1 MLRHLL
7 PDREKRPNKFTRAM
21 GKLIKDA
28 REERDMS
35 QTELSEHVYR
45 RQAAISEM
53 ENGKMEVDAFTL
65 MLMAAAL
72 EKPLT
77 YFFPR
82 PWVRHVPQE
91 DLSPFEQELIMEFR
105 LLPEVEQR
113 MIVEEVK
120 LKRKLAAQIAR
131 EELDE
136 AYTEWLAEDAAGA
149 EPDEG

>member
-7 PDREKRPNKFTRAM
+7 SDQDKRPNKFTRAM
-21 GKLIKDA
+21 GKLIKEA
-28 REERDMS
+28 REERGMS
-35 QTELSEHVYR
+35 QTELSEQVFR

-53 ENGKMEVDAFTL
+53 ENGKMEPDAITL
-65 MLMAAAL
+65 MRLAAAL

-82 PWVRHVPQE
+82 PWVRHIPQE

-105 LLPEVEQR
+105 LLPEIEQR

-120 LKRKLAAQIAR
+120 LKRKLAARIAR
-131 EELDE
+131 EEMDE
-136 AYTEWLAEDAAGA
+136 TFTAWQVEDDAEADA
-149 EPDEG
+149 DKH